1 MDQGLRNRILDY
13 NRRRK
18 QTEVDRNAY
27 KARMELAEA
36 ALDKLR
42 AAAESST
49 VLKALLEKFDIL

>member
-18 QTEVDRNAY
+18 QAVDDRNAY
-27 KARMELAEA
+27 KARAEWAEA

-42 AAAESST
+42 AAADGST
-49 VLKALLEKFDIL
+49 VLKALLEKFNIL

>member
-18 QTEVDRNAY
+18 QAEVDRDAY
-27 KARMELAEA
+27 KARMERAEA